1 MLLKIA
7 WKNLW
12 QKPLNTLLSWLLLA
26 VSVAIISVLLLFQQR
41 FEQQFSRSI
50 SNVDMVIGAK
60 GSPLQLVLSAVFH
73 IDAPT
78 GNIKYAEVEKWM
90 QHPYVATAI
99 PLAYGDAYKGYS
111 IVGTT
116 QEFVKQPGI
125 GLIRGKFNAADF
137 EVVAGHGIAQKLG
150 LKPGSKFYS
159 THGNDEHAEAH
170 NDHPYTITGILKPTG
185 QITDNLLITNLESVW
200 KIHEHGEQGDHEAEN
215 DEEHHAEHTGEH
227 HAEHDEQHQHQNAD
241 STSRELTAVLLKFR
255 NPVASIQL
263 PRTINEQT
271 GLMAAVPAIEINR
284 LFSLFGIGIDVLTA
298 VGIGIMILSGLSI
311 FVALFNS
318 LKERKYELAL
328 MRTMGASRSRLLF
341 LLLLEAGILCMAAL
355 VTGLTASRL
364 VIGAMAD
371 KLESDY
377 RLSVSPFTFHVP
389 EELNLCL
396 LTIFLS
402 LAAAL
407 IPAIG
412 AWFIN
417 ISKTLS
423 HE

>member
-1 MLLKIA
+1 MLLKLA

-12 QKPLNTLLSWLLLA
+12 QKPLNTLLSWFLLA
-26 VSVAIISVLLLFQQR
+26 VSVAIISVLFMFQHR
-41 FEQQFSRSI
+41 FEQQFTRSI

-60 GSPLQLVLSAVFH
+60 GSPLQLILSAVFH

-116 QEFVKQPGI
+116 PQFVKQPGI
-125 GLIRGKFNAADF
+125 ELIRGKFNAADF

-159 THGNDEHAEAH
+159 AHGNDEHAEEH
-170 NDHPYTITGILKPTG
+170 NSYPYTVTGVLKPTG

-200 KIHEHGEQGDHEAEN
+200 KIHEHGDHEAEH
-215 DEEHHAEHTGEH
+215 DTEHNEQNQH
-227 HAEHDEQHQHQNAD
+227 HNAD
-241 STSRELTAVLLKFR
+241 STNREITAVLLKFR
-255 NPVASIQL
+255 NPLASIQL

-284 LFSLFGIGIDVLTA
+284 LFSLFGIGIDVLTS
-298 VGIGIMILSGLSI
+298 VGIGIMVLSSLSI

-328 MRTMGASRSRLLF
+328 MRTMGASRSKLLF
-341 LLLLEAGILCMAAL
+341 LMLLEAGILCVAAL
-355 VTGLTASRL
+355 VTGLAASRL
-364 VIGAMAD
+364 VIWSMAE
-371 KLESDY
+371 KLENDY
-377 RLSVSPFTFHVP
+377 RLAISPFTFQVP

-396 LTIFLS
+396 LTILLS